1 MTKQNELSNNNQKR
15 IETFGK
21 KLKEKVGPEERV
33 KQEKII
39 PASFNEWLKFDLK
52 YKTGVFATT
61 CPFCSSKN
69 VKKGI
74 KLETTNA
81 GLRDN
86 RYIEYRCNDCGGY
99 FLI

>member
-1 MTKQNELSNNNQKR
+1 MQSKGIYRKFYDNY
-15 IETFGK
+15 I
-21 KLKEKVGPEERV
+21 KLEIK

-74 KLETTNA
+74 KLDTTNA